1 MKTKNYLFIL
11 ITLFAL
17 ITGCESQQQKAHRIA
32 QFRADSTRVADSI
45 KANSKGIWVV
55 RNYVDEFGEK
65 SKEKYIGGLFLGQF
79 SNSATEN
86 SDLAVKFVIDKNDI
100 YVQLY
105 EYMGSNPVK
114 HGVEYGYN
122 IKIRTAEKDVT
133 ELTAF
138 NSSDKLTFYNTDSK
152 KLREILQRGG
162 EIKFIIIED
171 SKYTK
176 SSYRFTIK
184 DASGL
189 NNAMKELI

>member
-65 SKEKYIGGLFLGQF
+65 SKEKCVGGLFFGQF

-86 SDLAVKFVIDKNDI
+86 SDLAAKFVIDKSDI
-100 YVQLY
+100 YIQLY
-105 EYMGSNPVK
+105 EYMGHNPVK
-114 HGVEYGYN
+114 AGIEEGYN
-122 IKIRTAEKDVT
+122 IKVRTGDNEII
-133 ELTAF
+133 ELTAS
-138 NSSDKLTFYNTDSK
+138 NYSDKLTFSYYDSK
-152 KLREILQRGG
+152 KLREILLKGG
-162 EIKFIIIED
+162 EIKFVIIED
-171 SKYTK
+171 TKYTK